1 MLGEKLCAAENVGK
15 GRGMCCRF
23 EIRITTRC
31 PPGLEPGT
39 FVRLVRHEHGYWI
52 VEAKGKE
59 FTVFKTLIVAG
70 FEYEVRGRWLP
81 ETDPEVQAAG
91 KTREPRI
98 NANRHEYVLRED

>member
-1 MLGEKLCAAENVGK
+1 M
-15 GRGMCCRF
+15 RCR
-23 EIRITTRC
+23 ERWKRPGDVLPVRNSYHYPL

-39 FVRLVRHEHGYWI
+39 LVRLVRHEHGYWV

-81 ETDPEVQAAG
+81 EIDPEVQAAG

-98 NANRHEYVLRED
+98 NTNRHEWGEERRPLRVEC